1 MSKGDSPRPRSVPY
15 DVYAANYSRIFG
27 KRENHAPATDTT
39 TPHWDAFLCSCGIG
53 YDPECEAHTPPT
65 ARKAP
70 AGYFPNAGE
79 NI

>member
-27 KRENHAPATDTT
+27 KRENHATA
-39 TPHWDAFLCSCGIG
+39 PHEESPCSCGTG
-53 YDPECEAHTPPT
+53 YDPGCQAQSSPT
-65 ARKAP
+65 TEAP
-70 AGYFPNAGE
+70 AGHFPNAGE

>member
-1 MSKGDSPRPRSVPY
+1 MGKGDSPRPLSVPY

-39 TPHWDAFLCSCGIG
+39 PDYYDSDEYRDLCAWHGVKTHDA
-53 YDPECEAHTPPT
+53 PT
-65 ARKAP
+65 AEAP
-70 AGYFPNAGE
+70 AGHFPNAGE